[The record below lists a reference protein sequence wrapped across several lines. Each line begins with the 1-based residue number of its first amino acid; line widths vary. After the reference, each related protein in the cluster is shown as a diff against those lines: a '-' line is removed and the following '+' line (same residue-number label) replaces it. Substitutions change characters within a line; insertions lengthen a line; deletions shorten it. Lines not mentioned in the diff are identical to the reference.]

1 MRKTRQNFLLPAIP
15 IGFFLVCSLY
25 LQKAKAPWVDEC
37 YTYYGITHYS
47 FDQFVDS
54 ICSGINFSPPLYF
67 LLNWIIQL
75 VFNLPIEALRIE
87 SALWIALGSFLI
99 FRRCAKCFGFASSFV
114 GLSLV
119 LLQSNLLIEQALE
132 ARHYG
137 MFFACSCMVLLFFP
151 EDSKTESKKT
161 KILYFFSLLALG
173 LTHYIGI
180 VFCLITG
187 CTRLWFLRKKSV
199 KLTQLLPEI
208 SSLVILTTTYLTLL
222 SKQSSHL
229 NTWQKDNSLEALLNV
244 YLDSITPLTVLALAL
259 PALILMPAKKP
270 EFSETEDE
278 KGKNIVPISLVVISF
293 IWVLVPFFFWIL
305 SHASELNLFQG
316 RYFIPKETAIIVI
329 LCFCCKTLVKR
340 FTPIKHK
347 LPNAIVLMPVLASLM
362 ICALSTKRT
371 MFGLS
376 SSSNYHHRL
385 ITNRKIAQDPFPK
398 FYLGDHV
405 FFPNRYMNKSD
416 SNDHL
421 IVTNKKLGDVY
432 QNFDSTIKTSA
443 LGKQRTHSHILIV
456 EKGKFSSNENLYPK
470 SNIRSTELA
479 DANDLISV
487 HKIETIEKKFK

>member
-161 KILYFFSLLALG
+161 KILYFVALLALG
-173 LTHYIGI
+173 LTHYLGI
-180 VFCLITG
+180 VFCVVAG
-187 CTRLWFLRKKSV
+187 FARFWSLRKQDLKYAFPLV
-199 KLTQLLPEI
+199 EI
-208 SSLVILTTTYLTLL
+208 SCSVILGGSYLALL
-222 SKQSSHL
+222 AKQSSYL
-229 NTWQKDNSLEALLNV
+229 NTWVKDNSVEALLSQ
-244 YLDSITPLTVLALAL
+244 YFGSALPLSILGIVIPMLIFLPHSSSQSLKQPDIKNKSLAPLLTVSVLW
-259 PALILMPAKKP
+259 
-270 EFSETEDE
+270 F
-278 KGKNIVPISLVVISF
+278 
-293 IWVLVPFFFWIL
+293 LVPFFFWVL
-305 SHASELNLFQG
+305 SHISSLNLFQE
-316 RYFIPKETAIIVI
+316 RYFIPKEAAFIILVS
-329 LCFCCKTLVKR
+329 FCINKLMRRFGELKPLPASFLLIIPCLIGIGIFTLNAKR
-340 FTPIKHK
+340 IRF
-347 LPNAIVLMPVLASLM
+347 SLEPS
-362 ICALSTKRT
+362 L
-371 MFGLS
+371 
-376 SSSNYHHRL
+376 NYHNWLL
-385 ITNRKIAQDPFPK
+385 IKKDQRKDFEEESIIYQ
-398 FYLGDHV
+398 GDHL
-405 FFPNRYMNKSD
+405 FFPNIYLGGLQNNFLLVKNKELVRSY
-416 SNDHL
+416 HKF
-421 IVTNKKLGDVY
+421 NKNL
-432 QNFDSTIKTSA
+432 STLTKESSH
-443 LGKQRTHSHILIV
+443 RFNHILILGLDQK
-456 EKGKFSSNENLYPK
+456 EILWETKK
-470 SNIRSTELA
+470 
-479 DANDLISV
+479 ISY
-487 HKIETIEKKFK
+487 E